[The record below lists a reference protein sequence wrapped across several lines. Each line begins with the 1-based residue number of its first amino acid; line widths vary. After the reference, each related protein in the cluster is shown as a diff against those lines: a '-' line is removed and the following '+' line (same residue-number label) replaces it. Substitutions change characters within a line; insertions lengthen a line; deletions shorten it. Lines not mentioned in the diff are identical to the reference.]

1 MDQRWCLS
9 ELMNMKAWLTTADKI
24 LNKWANQAGD
34 VQACIPEFSGSEG
47 ENPESPSPNW
57 KKISMFNNINWT
69 NRTEE
74 FLAAKQNVKSSSKFI
89 HRIL

>member
-47 ENPESPSPNW
+47 ENPESPSP
-57 KKISMFNNINWT
+57 
-69 NRTEE
+69 
-74 FLAAKQNVKSSSKFI
+74 
-89 HRIL
+89 

>member
-34 VQACIPEFSGSEG
+34 VQACIPEFSAQNLHPLIARKSQCLT
-47 ENPESPSPNW
+47 
-57 KKISMFNNINWT
+57 ISIEPIGPRSFLQQNKMLSLTVNLSI
-69 NRTEE
+69 E
-74 FLAAKQNVKSSSKFI
+74 FCNL
-89 HRIL
+89 

>member
-47 ENPESPSPNW
+47 ENPESPSPNC
-57 KKISMFNNINWT
+57 KKISMLNNIN
-69 NRTEE
+69 
-74 FLAAKQNVKSSSKFI
+74 
-89 HRIL
+89 